1 VKKVILVL
9 EDDKS
14 TRESI
19 SSVFNQ
25 QGYEVIETSSVPEA
39 IIAVRSKHI
48 DLAIVDIK
56 MPIVDGYKFCDF
68 LRGIDK
74 YSRIPIVVVTAEEKR
89 YGKEKAQSLKIE
101 AFIEKPFALPDLVA
115 KVKQIFEKFPEK

>member
-1 VKKVILVL
+1 MKKVILVL
-9 EDDKS
+9 EDDKNI
-14 TRESI
+14 RKSI

-25 QGYEVIETSSVPEA
+25 QGYEVIEVSSVPEA

-48 DLAIVDIK
+48 DLAVVDIK

-101 AFIEKPFALPDLVA
+101 AFIEKPFALPYLLA
-115 KVKQIFEKFPEK
+115 KVKQILEKLPEK